1 MSLMIIQHSARL
13 LQYADIMF
21 ASILIYIL
29 LPVTHEGTT
38 TTASQGSDVARK
50 SDTRAR

>member
-21 ASILIYIL
+21 ASILIYI
-29 LPVTHEGTT
+29 
-38 TTASQGSDVARK
+38 TASN
-50 SDTRAR
+50 TRGYNDYG